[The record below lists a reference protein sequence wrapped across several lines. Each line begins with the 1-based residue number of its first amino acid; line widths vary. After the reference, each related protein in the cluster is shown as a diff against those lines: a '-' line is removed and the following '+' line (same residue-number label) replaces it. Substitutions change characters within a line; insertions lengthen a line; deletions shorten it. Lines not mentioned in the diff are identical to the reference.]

1 MNYCPQCG
9 ASLLGGAL
17 SFCPHCG
24 KALPQDGASRSAGKK
39 TVSKQKRAARG
50 PGRRPAGRASARK
63 PRPARNPMD
72 ENYDGYYDDV
82 PPIDAGWDAGSMDKA
97 LVKRVVLLVVGA
109 VCVIILSIVLM
120 TLL

>member
-1 MNYCPQCG
+1 
-9 ASLLGGAL
+9 
-17 SFCPHCG
+17 
-24 KALPQDGASRSAGKK
+24 
-39 TVSKQKRAARG
+39 
-50 PGRRPAGRASARK
+50 
-63 PRPARNPMD
+63 MD

-97 LVKRVVLLVVGA
+97 LVKRVVFLVLGA